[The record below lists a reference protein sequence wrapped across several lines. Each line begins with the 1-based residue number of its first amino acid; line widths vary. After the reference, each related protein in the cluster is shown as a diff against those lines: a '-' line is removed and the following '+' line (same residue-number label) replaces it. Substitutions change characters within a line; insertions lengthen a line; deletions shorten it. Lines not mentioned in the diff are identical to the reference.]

1 MVGVRLVASSAV
13 HFVAGLRRGQSR
25 QRWYLAALVIRTNF
39 RHHQGSVAVFGSTSK
54 SPVGVTH
61 SGTDYM
67 PTMVS
72 GLLRASLGQEFRF
85 YHGPSSARGWSIHGE
100 IPEAHEAASARGS

>member
-13 HFVAGLRRGQSR
+13 HFVAGLRRSQSG
-25 QRWYLAALVIRTNF
+25 QRWYLAVLVIRTNF

-67 PTMVS
+67 PAMVS
-72 GLLRASLGQEFRF
+72 GLPPEPNADSQRARS
-85 YHGPSSARGWSIHGE
+85 H
-100 IPEAHEAASARGS
+100 